1 MGKITAGQIVYLEH
15 RQQRLYAE
23 VIQVV
28 TDRQRCWARPLF
40 LAEVHAACGDQRSP
54 GSPLLALQPFS
65 PTTVDC
71 YSLADSSDIVW
82 PISQFQP
89 ALDTEVMALLSQIQQ
104 KTAEAEAGAPSN
116 RHYHLRRFM
125 SQLWQQDMA
134 VDVGVNRIP

>member
-28 TDRQRCWARPLF
+28 VERQRCWARPLF
-40 LAEVHAACGDQRSP
+40 LAEAHPPDIDQLVSNSP
-54 GSPLLALQPFS
+54 VLGFQMFTPAEI
-65 PTTVDC
+65 DC
-71 YSLADSSDIVW
+71 YSLADSSDILW

-89 ALDTEVMALLSQIQQ
+89 ALDTEVIALLSQIQNKVVDADPGHQ
-104 KTAEAEAGAPSN
+104 SN

-125 SQLWQQDMA
+125 SQIWEQDTA
-134 VDVGVNRIP
+134 ADSDIDSIY